1 VNTTRNLYFKKHSFP
16 QVKRTKS
23 LTKQWMPY
31 TCPRIRRTCCEV
43 SMKKHAFPKG
53 LLNFCSSGKDVVPK
67 QPFLRAV
74 STSRPSKR
82 KALSQESLV
91 WPLGESQFI
100 RPLEED
106 THRART
112 LFKKGG
118 KYLGRGT
125 TKRDFDSLN
134 SNSPE
139 FSFLGR
145 SNVGKSSLLNALLYL
160 STSEGARVS
169 KTPGRTVA
177 AHAFGMGD
185 NAKWNSRTL
194 PSWELVA
201 VDLPGYG
208 FAKVPGSVAQDM
220 SSVIRTYLSS
230 REQYEQFLKAYVLI
244 DARHGLLEND
254 LNMID
259 HLINMQL
266 PFQPVLTK
274 CDAVKPKRLSD
285 VVNKVTEKLS
295 RADIYNC
302 APNLIGVSSKTGQGL
317 LYLQTDMI
325 KDVRQMAP
333 QRVTDLR
340 NRHYSN

>member
-1 VNTTRNLYFKKHSFP
+1 
-16 QVKRTKS
+16 
-23 LTKQWMPY
+23 
-31 TCPRIRRTCCEV
+31 
-43 SMKKHAFPKG
+43 
-53 LLNFCSSGKDVVPK
+53 
-67 QPFLRAV
+67 
-74 STSRPSKR
+74 
-82 KALSQESLV
+82 
-91 WPLGESQFI
+91 
-100 RPLEED
+100 
-106 THRART
+106 
-112 LFKKGG
+112 
-118 KYLGRGT
+118 
-125 TKRDFDSLN
+125 
-134 SNSPE
+134 
-139 FSFLGR
+139 
-145 SNVGKSSLLNALLYL
+145 
-160 STSEGARVS
+160 
-169 KTPGRTVA
+169 
-177 AHAFGMGD
+177 
-185 NAKWNSRTL
+185 
-194 PSWELVA
+194 
-201 VDLPGYG
+201 
-208 FAKVPGSVAQDM
+208 M